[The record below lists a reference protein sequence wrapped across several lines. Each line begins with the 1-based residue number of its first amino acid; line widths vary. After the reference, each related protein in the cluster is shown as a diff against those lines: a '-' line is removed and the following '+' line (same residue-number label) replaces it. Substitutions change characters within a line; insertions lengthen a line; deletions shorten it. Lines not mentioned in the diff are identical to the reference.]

1 MSKNMCLFVAVV
13 LLHAPAWA
21 INKCTEADGKV
32 SFQDA
37 PCLGKGE
44 AISVRPAS
52 GQAPR
57 QPVSPSGAKP
67 LTEAQRIEGLVSQSQ
82 TERRTRDL
90 QELWIPKAQAD
101 VLNNRQGCEQRTRKL
116 DYEKNRS
123 SQTLAGTVHRAS
135 VTSELAAHVSV
146 CDTKDRELKEAL
158 DTLQTECKK
167 LGCK

>member
-1 MSKNMCLFVAVV
+1 MRKTMCLFVTVV

-21 INKCTEADGKV
+21 VNKCTGPDGKV

-37 PCLGKGE
+37 ACLGKGE
-44 AISVRPAS
+44 AINVRPAS

-57 QPVSPSGAKP
+57 QPVNPSGGKP
-67 LTEAQRIEGLVSQSQ
+67 ITEAQRIEGQISQSQ

-90 QELWIPKAQAD
+90 QERWIPRAQAD
-101 VLNNRQGCEQRTRKL
+101 VLSNRQRGEQRTKEL
-116 DYEKNRS
+116 DYEKNRYI
-123 SQTLAGTVHRAS
+123 QNLAGTVHRAS
-135 VTSELAAHVSV
+135 VTSELAAHVTV

-158 DTLQTECKK
+158 DTLQMECKK